1 MDNIKQNKAKYDL
14 VDVITH
20 DLTLHN
26 LYRINKKHL
35 YVGIERLEDVEELYN
50 RTVKTDNIN
59 SRFRFIS
66 GCEVRKADKIND
78 EAIYLKVTDEYLD
91 YIIYNNK
98 RIREDSLY
106 ADEFIK
112 SWNKKFNDNLS
123 IEDFY

>member
-1 MDNIKQNKAKYDL
+1 MDNIKANKTKYDL
-14 VDVITH
+14 VDIITH

-26 LYRINKKHL
+26 LYSVNKKRL
-35 YVGIERLEDVEELYN
+35 YVGMERLEDVEELYN
-50 RTVKTDNIN
+50 RTVKTENIN

-66 GCEVRKADKIND
+66 GYEVRKADDING
-78 EAIYLKVTDEYLD
+78 EVIYLKVTDEYID

-112 SWNKKFNDNLS
+112 AWNKKFNDNLS

>member
-1 MDNIKQNKAKYDL
+1 MDNIKTNKTKYDL

-26 LYRINKKHL
+26 LYSRNKKRL
-35 YVGIERLEDVEELYN
+35 YVGIERLEEVEELYN
-50 RTVKTDNIN
+50 RTVKADNIN

-66 GCEVRKADKIND
+66 GYEVRELDNSNKVIF
-78 EAIYLKVTDEYLD
+78 LHVTDEYLD

-112 SWNKKFNDNLS
+112 EWNKKFNEDLS
-123 IEDFY
+123 INDFY